1 MSFINTCLIKVFV
14 TPAGDEGYRTSEPEL
29 IHSFIIFFVSIIVL
43 LLLGCCGKF
52 GMIVMYHVIVEG
64 LTSKLWSE
72 KGERLTDNKFHN
84 CLVTLYHGVSKIDLF
99 IFSMKMCIWLSI
111 MICLALCFATFK
123 YWNFKK
129 TYADNINPRGSSP
142 PQTKHAKR
150 SN

>member
-99 IFSMKMCIWLSI
+99 ISFYENVYLTFYYDLLSFVFRNLQI
-111 MICLALCFATFK
+111 LKFQKNICRQ
-123 YWNFKK
+123 Y
-129 TYADNINPRGSSP
+129 
-142 PQTKHAKR
+142 
-150 SN
+150 

>member
-99 IFSMKMCIWLSI
+99 ISFYENVYLTFYYD
-111 MICLALCFATFK
+111 LLCFVFRNLQILK
-123 YWNFKK
+123 FQK
-129 TYADNINPRGSSP
+129 NICR
-142 PQTKHAKR
+142 QY
-150 SN
+150 

>member
-29 IHSFIIFFVSIIVL
+29 IHSFIIFFISIIVL

-99 IFSMKMCIWLSI
+99 ISFYENVYLTFYYD
-111 MICLALCFATFK
+111 LLCFVFRNLQILK
-123 YWNFKK
+123 FQK
-129 TYADNINPRGSSP
+129 NICR
-142 PQTKHAKR
+142 QY
-150 SN
+150 

>member
-1 MSFINTCLIKVFV
+1 MKRKSHYYLHSTINLSIIYNLQHGIMSFINTCLIKVFV

-99 IFSMKMCIWLSI
+99 IFYKV
-111 MICLALCFATFK
+111 
-123 YWNFKK
+123 
-129 TYADNINPRGSSP
+129 
-142 PQTKHAKR
+142 
-150 SN
+150 

>member
-72 KGERLTDNKFHN
+72 KGERLTDNKLHN

-99 IFSMKMCIWLSI
+99 ISFYENVYLTFYYDLLSFVFRNLQI
-111 MICLALCFATFK
+111 LKFQKNICRQ
-123 YWNFKK
+123 Y
-129 TYADNINPRGSSP
+129 
-142 PQTKHAKR
+142 
-150 SN
+150 